1 LNKDSTL
8 VRLMEIGLTRTEAK
22 VYVALLKGEADAK
35 GLSERSGVPYSKIH
49 TVLSRLIRKSLVED
63 RGGRPSVYAT
73 KKPSEGL
80 LDYKRSVVAD
90 LETRLKGAEEALADL
105 EMARDSE
112 KSDIWIIK
120 NQEDIL
126 RRAYETLNNAEKE
139 VKLALPVAP
148 DWAVAA
154 LTPVLMRLKSEK
166 ISLRL
171 LLTHDFPAEELK
183 KLSDL
188 ANVKLRDKMFGG
200 GIIVDNDEALLF
212 IGSTGAAVNLAI
224 WSNHAGLVQVAK
236 TYFDYLW
243 EGSAGDS
250 VP

>member
-1 LNKDSTL
+1 MA
-8 VRLMEIGLTRTEAK
+8 RLMEIGLTSTEAR
-22 VYVALLKGEADAK
+22 VYITLLKGEADAK
-35 GLSERSGVPYSKIH
+35 RLSERSGVSYSKIH
-49 TVLSRLIRKSLVED
+49 TVLSRLVGKSLVVD

-73 KKPSEGL
+73 KRPSEGL
-80 LDYKRSVVAD
+80 LDYKHAVVAD
-90 LETRLKGAEEALADL
+90 LEVKLKGAEEVLAEL
-105 EMARDSE
+105 EAERDSE

-126 RRAYETLNNAEKE
+126 RRTYETLNSAERE

-148 DWAVAA
+148 DGVVAA

-166 ISLRL
+166 ISVRL
-171 LLTHDFPAEELK
+171 LLTHDFPESELK
-183 KLSDL
+183 RFSEL

-212 IGSTGAAVNLAI
+212 IGSSGGVVNLAI
-224 WSNHAGLVQVAK
+224 WSNHVGLVQVAR

-243 EGSAGDS
+243 EGSA
-250 VP
+250 

>member
-1 LNKDSTL
+1 MTEDSTVARL
-8 VRLMEIGLTRTEAK
+8 VEIGLTRTEAK
-22 VYVALLKGEADAK
+22 VYVALLRGEADAK

-49 TVLSRLIRKSLVED
+49 TVLARLIRKSLVED

-80 LDYKRSVVAD
+80 LDYKRSVVVD
-90 LETRLKGAEEALADL
+90 LETKLKGAEEALADL
-105 EMARDSE
+105 ETARDSE

-126 RRAYETLNNAEKE
+126 RRAYETLNNAEEE

-148 DWAVAA
+148 DWVVAA
-154 LTPVLMRLKSEK
+154 LTSVLMRLKSEK

-171 LLTHDFPAEELK
+171 LLTHDFPADDLK
-183 KLSDL
+183 KLSNL

-212 IGSTGAAVNLAI
+212 IGSTGTAINLAI
-224 WSNHAGLVQVAK
+224 WSNHIGLVQVAR

-243 EGSAGDS
+243 EGSAWDS
-250 VP
+250 DP

>member
-1 LNKDSTL
+1 MTEDSTMA
-8 VRLMEIGLTRTEAK
+8 RLMEIGLTSTEAR
-22 VYVALLKGEADAK
+22 VYVTLLRGETDAK
-35 GLSERSGVPYSKIH
+35 RLSERSRVPYSKIH
-49 TVLSRLIRKSLVED
+49 TVLSKLVSKSLVVD

-73 KKPSEGL
+73 KRPSEGL
-80 LDYKRSVVAD
+80 LDYKRAVVAD
-90 LETRLKGAEEALADL
+90 LEVKLKGAEEVLADL
-105 EMARDSE
+105 EAERDSE

-126 RRAYETLNNAEKE
+126 RRTYETLNSAERE

-148 DWAVAA
+148 DGGVAA

-166 ISLRL
+166 ISVRL
-171 LLTHDFPAEELK
+171 LLTHDFPESELK
-183 KLSDL
+183 RFSEL

-212 IGSTGAAVNLAI
+212 IGSSGGVVNLAI
-224 WSNHAGLVQVAK
+224 WSNHAGLVQVAR

-243 EGSAGDS
+243 EGSA
-250 VP
+250 